1 MANFSN
7 IQWNGGGDTA
17 RLNQEIISQTWII
30 MVAKTITQSQTSEWG
45 DEMAR
50 QYFKQSMGEGRGY
63 SQVELKHNFSH
74 TNYNFSIAV
83 QNANKHV

>member
-1 MANFSN
+1 
-7 IQWNGGGDTA
+7 
-17 RLNQEIISQTWII
+17 
-30 MVAKTITQSQTSEWG
+30 
-45 DEMAR
+45 MAR